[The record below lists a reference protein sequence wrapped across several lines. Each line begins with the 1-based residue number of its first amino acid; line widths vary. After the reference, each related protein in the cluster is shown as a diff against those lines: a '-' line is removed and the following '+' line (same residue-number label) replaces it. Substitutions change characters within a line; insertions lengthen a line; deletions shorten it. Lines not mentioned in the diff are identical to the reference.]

1 MQAKEN
7 CHLKG
12 DKVVEQLLD
21 RLQGAL
27 LAVRLGDTLG
37 MPVETMT
44 PAEILAA
51 TNWRG
56 VTGFLDAIQT
66 KYPDQANLKKGDPT
80 DDWQFAVV
88 VSKSLIACWGYSQ
101 EDMARRHVAAQ
112 DHSTIGWGETMRRG
126 IIELET
132 YFVSGGQFGRS
143 FNQAPWP
150 KPRQGA
156 GNGIA
161 MKIVSIPFAVA
172 LLEREHDLQQLAPT
186 TFSWVDQLSALTHS
200 HEDAMYTAYALARA
214 ISYCTHQSV
223 QTLGDSLALLD
234 WLDEE
239 LQMVD
244 KKSEYYFNRAQ
255 PRFRNSSQAVVKQLR
270 RLREHIGKPEHLL
283 RVFPPTGLAIESV
296 PYALGIFLTYPEDAR
311 KALLTCVNAGD
322 DCDTTA
328 AMCGSLLGANGGVE
342 AFPEEWRNFR
352 PDFQEPLDLGARLY
366 ETFSTLVLPKSTL

>member
-1 MQAKEN
+1 M
-7 CHLKG
+7 
-12 DKVVEQLLD
+12 VEKLLD
-21 RLQGAL
+21 RLQAAL
-27 LAVRLGDTLG
+27 LAVRFGDTLG
-37 MPVETMT
+37 MSVETMT
-44 PAEILAA
+44 PAEILAV
-51 TNWRG
+51 TGGKG

-80 DDWQFAVV
+80 DDWQFTVI
-88 VSKSLIACWGYSQ
+88 VSESIIACRGYNQ
-101 EDMARRHVAAQ
+101 EDMALRHVAAQ
-112 DHSTIGWGETMRRG
+112 EQSTIGWGETTRRS
-126 IIELET
+126 IVDLAT
-132 YFVSGGQFGRS
+132 YFASGGQYGRS
-143 FNQAPWP
+143 FKQAPWP

-156 GNGIA
+156 GNGVA
-161 MKIVSIPFAVA
+161 MKVVSIPFAVSLA
-172 LLEREHDLQQLAPT
+172 EREHDLQQLAPT

-214 ISYCTHQSV
+214 IAYCTHQSI
-223 QTLGDSLALLD
+223 QTLGDSLTLLN

-244 KKSEYYFNRAQ
+244 KKSGYYFNRVQ
-255 PRFRNSSQAVVKQLR
+255 PRFRSSSQAVIKQLR
-270 RLREHIGKPEHLL
+270 RLRELIGKPERLI

-328 AMCGSLLGANGGVE
+328 AMCGALLGANGGVE
-342 AFPEEWRNFR
+342 ALPEEWRNFR
-352 PDFQEPLDLGARLY
+352 LDFQEPLDLGARLY